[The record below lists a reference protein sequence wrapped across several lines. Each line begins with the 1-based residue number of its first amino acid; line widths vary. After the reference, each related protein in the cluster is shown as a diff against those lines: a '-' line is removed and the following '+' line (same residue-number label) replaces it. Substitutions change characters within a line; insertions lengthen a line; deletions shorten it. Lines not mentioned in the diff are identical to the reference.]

1 MTKKLKKIYSVAQT
15 VARRLAVRQ
24 AEFESRLCI
33 PEEALYRADAMR
45 ISRLVLEENI

>member
-1 MTKKLKKIYSVAQT
+1 MEKNYSVTQM

-24 AEFESRLCI
+24 AEFESRLCT

-45 ISRLVLEENI
+45 KSRLVLYE